1 MSNLKKQDKKVD
13 DYSLNE
19 MLSVS
24 DNSKNIEKIVESIL
38 SSLETDITD
47 LDRMMYHEIST
58 LTKYIR
64 EARSNI
70 ANIPY
75 EIRKQDI
82 PKATDELDAVVLAT
96 DGAADKIMD
105 AAEQIELIAKSV
117 DSEASKKLS
126 DAVTL
131 IYEACSFQDITG
143 QRILKVVQTLKHIE
157 KKLEELFTSYSKGI
171 VKSVVKEINACD
183 HSFLGGPQLP
193 KDAKNQDEIDEILNK
208 INHV

>member
-1 MSNLKKQDKKVD
+1 MSRLKKQNKKAD
-13 DYSLNE
+13 SYALNE
-19 MLSVS
+19 IIST
-24 DNSKNIEKIVESIL
+24 DNNSNYIENVVESIL

-82 PKATDELDAVVLAT
+82 PNATDELDAVVLAT
-96 DGAADKIMD
+96 ADAADKILN
-105 AAEQIELIAKSV
+105 AAEQMELIAKNI
-117 DSEASKKLS
+117 DPEASKKLS
-126 DAVTL
+126 DTITL

-143 QRILKVVQTLKHIE
+143 QRIFKVVQTLKHIE
-157 KKLEELFTSYSKGI
+157 KKLEELFTSYGKGI
-171 VKSVVKEINACD
+171 VKSVVKEINTSNHALV
-183 HSFLGGPQLP
+183 SGPQLP
-193 KDAKNQDEIDEILNK
+193 KDAKNQDEIDKILNN
-208 INHV
+208 ITHS